1 MAVTICNCRK
11 LEKPRRWR
19 RERRLV
25 NHKFIFYKRNSQL
38 SRSVQYANGSKIVLW
53 PNMEWQR
60 SIPNGNAKNYPSSF
74 ALFAEWQRNVQRFIT
89 HMFSY
94 LFSHLDWLEKRV
106 DDVIYVFFVSLIYE
120 TSRKYSSNFWF
131 IWNIV

>member
-1 MAVTICNCRK
+1 
-11 LEKPRRWR
+11 
-19 RERRLV
+19 
-25 NHKFIFYKRNSQL
+25 
-38 SRSVQYANGSKIVLW
+38 
-53 PNMEWQR
+53 
-60 SIPNGNAKNYPSSF
+60 
-74 ALFAEWQRNVQRFIT
+74 
-89 HMFSY
+89 MFSY